1 MGEFRSRLYGRPVV
15 ANVLENDADGALNP
29 STVRVAGPP
38 ERGTARV
45 NPDGDITH
53 TSGDTY
59 RGSDSFRP
67 KVCDDGPAPN
77 APPLDPP
84 LTDPRAQGSCVGVA
98 AGRSSPAAHNPSGRV
113 LRQNPA
119 ASIRTVTASL
129 VPKKL
134 ANY

>member
-1 MGEFRSRLYGRPVV
+1 VGEFRSRPYDRPVV
-15 ANVLENDADGALNP
+15 ANVFENDADGALNP
-29 STVRVAGPP
+29 STVRVAGTP

-59 RGSDSFRP
+59 RESDSFLP
-67 KVCDDGPAPN
+67 KVCDGGPAPN

-84 LTDPRAQGSCVGVA
+84 PTDPRAQGSCVGVA

-113 LRQNPA
+113 LR
-119 ASIRTVTASL
+119 
-129 VPKKL
+129 
-134 ANY
+134 